1 MLGNGQVNWKLYWQT
16 FRNVFLGML
25 EKPMWLLLIVS
36 LCVMSLVYVRPSLW
50 DLPVAVIDQDNSH
63 ASRALIRHIDST
75 AKVET
80 QSYNNLGDARRDM
93 LQREIFA
100 IIIVPMGF
108 EKHLLNGQNVTVP
121 VYGDATNRLANGQI
135 QQDLALA
142 YQQLLSEYNGVL
154 LLKAGFSIEQV
165 KILLQPIRGE
175 TIGLFNPGVSY
186 AAIVFPGL
194 LVMLLQHSLL
204 IACIRASIAIRGTPK
219 GNPPLPVYLGA
230 LSALIPIWL
239 FLSVIFF
246 VLWPWVLG
254 YRQDAPIYLVL
265 LLTFPF
271 LLAVLG
277 LGKLVTECLRS
288 VEMIYLTLAFIT
300 TPIFYIS
307 GTIWPLQAMPD
318 WVRVVSSALPS
329 TWATK
334 AIAGVNQMGLSLH
347 SVFQDIGMM
356 LLLGVMYMILGIF
369 VGMLRNG
376 EWRDTGQRIK
386 RFLPTRG
393 KTEQADS

>member
-1 MLGNGQVNWKLYWQT
+1 MPGNEQVNWKLYWQT
-16 FRNVFLGML
+16 FRNVLLSML

-36 LCVMSLVYVRPSLW
+36 LGIMSLVYVRPSLW

-80 QSYNNLGDARRDM
+80 RSYSNLNNARSDM
-93 LQREIFA
+93 LQRKIFA
-100 IIIVPMGF
+100 IIIIPVNF
-108 EKHLLNGQNVTVP
+108 EKRLINGQNLTVP

-142 YQQLLSEYNGVL
+142 YQELLSEYNGVL
-154 LLKAGFSIEQV
+154 LLKAGFSVEQV
-165 KILLQPIRGE
+165 KILLQPIKGE

-204 IACIRASIAIRGTPK
+204 IACVRVSIAVRGAPK
-219 GNPPLPVYLGA
+219 GKPPLPVYLGA
-230 LSALIPIWL
+230 LSALVPIWL

-254 YRQDAPIYLVL
+254 YRQDASIHIVL

-307 GTIWPLQAMPD
+307 GTIWPIQSMPG
-318 WVRVVSSALPS
+318 WVKVISSSLPS

-334 AIAGVNQMGLSLH
+334 AIAGVNQMGMPIY
-347 SVFQDIGMM
+347 SVLQDIGMM
-356 LLLGVMYMILGIF
+356 LLLGVIYMFLGILM
-369 VGMLRNG
+369 GTLRNG
-376 EWRDTGQRIK
+376 EMREVTQSIK
-386 RFLPTRG
+386 RFFANNNKQ
-393 KTEQADS
+393 KTHTE

>member
-1 MLGNGQVNWKLYWQT
+1 MMADNNGRVNWTLYWQT

-25 EKPMWLLLIVS
+25 EKPLWLLLIIS
-36 LCVMSLVYVRPSLW
+36 LCIMSLVYVRPSLW
-50 DLPVAVIDQDNSH
+50 DLPVAVIDQDHSH
-63 ASRALIRHIDST
+63 MSWALIRRIDST
-75 AKVET
+75 AKVEVKG
-80 QSYNNLGDARRDM
+80 YNNLDNARQDM
-93 LQREIFA
+93 LLRKIFA
-100 IIIVPMGF
+100 IIIVPVDF
-108 EKHLLNGQNVTVP
+108 EKHLLSGINVTVP

-142 YQQLLSEYNGVL
+142 YQQLLSEFNGAL
-154 LLKAGFSIEQV
+154 LLKAGFSTEQV
-165 KILLQPIRGE
+165 KLLLQPIRGE
-175 TIGLFNPGVSY
+175 TIGLFNPGISY

-204 IACIRASIAIRGTPK
+204 IASIRVSVAIRGTPK
-219 GNPPLPVYLGA
+219 GKPPLPVYLGA

-254 YRQDAPIYLVL
+254 YRQDAPIYLLL

-307 GTIWPLQAMPD
+307 GTIWPIQAMPD
-318 WVRVVSSALPS
+318 WVRMISSALPS

-334 AIAGVNQMGLSLH
+334 AIAGINQMGLPLH
-347 SVFQDIGMM
+347 SVFKDIGMM
-356 LLLGVMYMILGIF
+356 LLLGVIYMILGIL

-376 EWRDTGQRIK
+376 ELRGVTQRIK
-386 RFLPTRG
+386 RFFIH
-393 KTEQADS
+393 D